1 MSDLKSPLRE
11 LLRDQRSILT
21 RGMLLA
27 LPFLVL
33 RLLSI
38 LLFTYGL
45 SSVLSAFLTKQQPE
59 LWSLL
64 PLAALL
70 RLIAETAEN
79 RLTAGMGL
87 RAEKQ
92 IHQRLTKRLFSGT
105 ALDSARFSLA
115 WTAGTGHIGLYMRQ
129 YIPAVVQ
136 LAVFPLIIAIISLY
150 IDPISGLILVVCG
163 PLTVFFLILTGTLA
177 KKKSEQRWGELQKL
191 RRLLLDSIQGLDS
204 LRQMGALKRFRK
216 RIFFA
221 ATQFRKT
228 TMEVLKSVFL
238 SVLSLELIATISTAI
253 VAVQAGL
260 RLMSGSMDYFNALFV
275 LILTPEFFRSF
286 RELGSARHSAL
297 DAKESAGNLYNIL
310 HGSIPAHHE
319 DPIVSASVTNSES
332 DSILGSESDSIRGS
346 ESGSESDPKPDS
358 KPDSGSDPEA
368 VLEQA
373 AVRKSQTMN
382 LEKVLLTERE
392 YESQVF
398 PWGAVLLATVV
409 SLFSAASQAAL
420 MITSGVLITKAAAG
434 ASLAVLHIWIAGTR
448 LFGPGRAVLRYLER
462 LQTHSAALAVF
473 RNLRLWLFDRL
484 AMLPAGSLR
493 RLHSGAVLQQLDQ
506 DMDSMDQLGPRVF
519 FPWLS
524 ALVFTIVLPFIP
536 PLNAICTPCLAAGLW
551 LLLLMPL
558 LGFIWFPAAHPPERM
573 EMLAVEVA
581 ENQRELKTAG
591 EKAPILQELIQTSDA
606 YARQALKS
614 RYRSGFLTS
623 VQWLLLATVLAFTAV
638 LWPAGGAHWLAA
650 ALFGLLAL
658 ADLYLGLP
666 AAVAQAVDSKAALGR
681 ILKLSD
687 FGEEIS
693 LQSGGG
699 VGKHDSSRQDMRR
712 AGILTKTT
720 AGATTGTSAETDP
733 QIPVQIQNLSFRWP
747 DAEHDLFSNLSM
759 ELSPG
764 KFFALSGPVGCGKTT
779 LIDLITGLLDTPAG
793 YLYLFGQD
801 ASQLNAEKI
810 AKFTACQGQRGH
822 LFSGS
827 IADNLLF
834 AMPEVDHSQMEKVL
848 EVVGLPVSQYP
859 MEYDVGENGRLLS
872 GGERQRLILARTLIQ
887 DKPLLILDE
896 PFNNLDHNT
905 QQRLL
910 EHLKARKGRQ
920 TLLLVSHQKTGME
933 LMDEV
938 VNLSTFS
945 AHE

>member
-1 MSDLKSPLRE
+1 VSDLKSPLRE

-27 LPFLVL
+27 LPFLIL

-38 LLFTYGL
+38 LLFTFGL
-45 SSVLSAFLTKQQPE
+45 SSVLSAFLAKQQPE
-59 LWSLL
+59 LWIFL
-64 PLAALL
+64 PLAAFL
-70 RLIAETAEN
+70 RLIAETVEN
-79 RLTAGMGL
+79 RVAADTGL

-92 IHQRLTKRLFSGT
+92 IHQRLSKRLFSGS

-115 WTAGTGHIGLYMRQ
+115 WTAGTSHIGLYIRQ

-136 LAVFPLIIAIISLY
+136 LAVFPLIIAIIALY
-150 IDPISGLILVVCG
+150 VDPISGLILIICG
-163 PLTVFFLILTGTLA
+163 PLTIFFLILTGTLA

-260 RLMSGSMDYFNALFV
+260 RLMSGSMDYFDALFV

-297 DAKESAGNLYNIL
+297 DAKESAGNLYEIL
-310 HGSIPAHHE
+310 HGGASEQINVQSAVDVNMNPT
-319 DPIVSASVTNSES
+319 ASVNIDPAPDSENHPPQATEQSLETSKNTNSEKH
-332 DSILGSESDSIRGS
+332 LL
-346 ESGSESDPKPDS
+346 
-358 KPDSGSDPEA
+358 A
-368 VLEQA
+368 EQ
-373 AVRKSQTMN
+373 
-382 LEKVLLTERE
+382 E
-392 YESQVF
+392 YETLGF
-398 PWGAVLLATVV
+398 PWGAVILAIAV

-420 MITSGVLITKAAAG
+420 MMTSGVLITKAAAG

-462 LQTHSAALAVF
+462 LLTHSAALAVF

-484 AMLPAGSLR
+484 AILPAGSLR
-493 RLHSGAVLQQLDQ
+493 RLHSGAVLQQLDE

-524 ALVFTIVLPFIP
+524 AFVFTIVLPFLP

-551 LLLLMPL
+551 TLLLLPL
-558 LGFIWFPAAHPPERM
+558 LGFIWFPAAHPPEKM

-581 ENQRELKTAG
+581 ENQRELKTVG
-591 EKAPILQELIQTSDA
+591 ENAPLLQELIQTSDD
-606 YARQALKS
+606 YAKQALKS

-623 VQWLLLATVLAFTAV
+623 IQWLILASVLASTAV

-681 ILKLSD
+681 ILKISD
-687 FGEEIS
+687 FDNEPGAIPKNEDQKNGSAQPDQRI
-693 LQSGGG
+693 LKTSGNPN
-699 VGKHDSSRQDMRR
+699 SQ
-712 AGILTKTT
+712 L
-720 AGATTGTSAETDP
+720 
-733 QIPVQIQNLSFRWP
+733 PVQIQNLSFRWP
-747 DAEHDLFSNLSM
+747 DTHHDLFSNLSM
-759 ELSPG
+759 ELQPG
-764 KFFALSGPVGCGKTT
+764 KFVALCGPVGCGKTT
-779 LIDLITGLLDTPAG
+779 LIDMITGLLDSPAG
-793 YLYLFGQD
+793 HIYLFGND
-801 ASQLNAEKI
+801 AANLSAEHV

-834 AMPEVDHSQMEKVL
+834 ALPEADQTQMENVL
-848 EVVGLPVSQYP
+848 EVVGLPIAHYP
-859 MEYDVGENGRLLS
+859 LHYDIGENGRLLS
-872 GGERQRLILARTLIQ
+872 GGERQRLLLARTLIQ

-896 PFNNLDHNT
+896 PFNNLDHKT

-910 EHLKARKGRQ
+910 EHLKSCKGRQ

-945 AHE
+945 PHE